1 MTRKEEI
8 RNAIDE
14 IIPILPSENGRIYE
28 QSLMATGF
36 EAGAGWA
43 DEHPN
48 KNLVYTKKELLDMG
62 FGFDLNGNIST
73 PQEIEER
80 AKKYIN
86 YRKAKWI
93 EKACEWII
101 EQKELI
107 DISFQE
113 DFIERFKQA
122 IEK

>member
-8 RNAIDE
+8 RNAIDT
-14 IIPILPSENGRIYE
+14 IIPILPSENGRTYE

-43 DEHPN
+43 DANPN

-93 EKACEWII
+93 EEACKWL
-101 EQKELI
+101 EQHQENYDMYDAWDFII
-107 DISFQE
+107 DICKAME
-113 DFIERFKQA
+113 E
-122 IEK
+122 